1 MILRAM
7 FFMTLMCLPCFT
19 WAQVDIVPDEVRVDY
34 TALKKNISQVII
46 DLSKV
51 SEVNITFDPS
61 ILPDDKAINIS
72 AKNKTLGAILN
83 AILRGTDAKY
93 KIVGS
98 QLVIVKDEFVKAEK
112 LITISGYLRDSLSG
126 EPLVYANIFDQ
137 EKTNGTNTNDYGFY
151 SFTLPKGIQRVYY
164 SYLGYKKT
172 ILELKLKKD
181 TIVDVFLNPDALLNE
196 VLILDSQVD
205 AQEKELYS
213 ADVLPVDKIW
223 SITSL
228 AGESDVYGL
237 VQLMSG
243 VSTGADGFGGF
254 NVRGGSA
261 DQNLVLYDGVPVYN
275 SSHALGIFS
284 VFNPNIIKS
293 AKLIK
298 GAFPAKYGGRLSSVL
313 DIRTKEG
320 STKRTQGDISF
331 GSIAFKGTLEG
342 PLGDSGSSYIVS
354 ARRTHLDLWLLKNI
368 SNYIND
374 LSGREG
380 ELNYHFADVNLKLNL
395 KMGKRNKLI
404 MSYYYGNDVLN
415 NEVSKTVF
423 ESDTTVTELNQIDSK
438 WGNNIL
444 SLRLNSELTQ
454 KLYHN
459 LTLYRSRFTLNSF
472 DLQEFNR
479 ENPIDSSRTYT
490 AGLFSSG
497 ITDLG
502 FKSDFDYIPS
512 TSHFVRFGLG
522 AVRHSFSP
530 GILNV
535 NQSNGPSGFISKR
548 TLGESLSRP
557 DITGTEIYGYA
568 EDEIRLSKTLR
579 MNLGLRYNLV
589 KTKTLWDGSLEPR
602 LSLLAEG
609 DRFFVKLGASRM
621 SQYLHLL
628 TNGGFGLPTDVWIPS
643 TDRIKPEKS
652 WVFTTGFGIDL
663 TDQLQF
669 EVEGFYKNFDRIVS
683 FSEGSVD
690 AINSSDDWENILPL
704 GSGSA
709 KGIEFN
715 FKKPYGYSNLFI
727 NYTLSVS
734 DRQFEDINF
743 GNQFAF
749 RYDRRHQV
757 KFTYLQKLNKNA
769 EFSMNWQ
776 ISSGSPASIP
786 LFYKVVLDTDGN
798 PIPVP
803 EIDGRNEQRLPAYH
817 RLDLGFNFY
826 NTYSWARQKF
836 SVGLFNAYNRRN
848 PFFIDVGASD
858 SNPNDFQTFQYS
870 ILPIFPS
877 ISYSL
882 SF

>member
-1 MILRAM
+1 MLR
-7 FFMTLMCLPCFT
+7 TLCLLTLLCLPCLS

-34 TALKKNISQVII
+34 SALKKNISEVIV

-51 SEVNITFDPS
+51 SDVNITFDPS
-61 ILPDDKAINIS
+61 ILPNDKSISIS
-72 AKNKTLGAILN
+72 AKNKPLGAILN
-83 AILRGTDAKY
+83 AVLKGSEAKY

-98 QLVIVKDEFVKAEK
+98 QLVIVKDEFVEAEE
-112 LITISGYLRDSLSG
+112 LITISGYMRDSISG
-126 EPLVYANIFDQ
+126 EPLVYANIFDH
-137 EKTNGTNTNDYGFY
+137 EKINGTNTNDYGFY
-151 SFTLPKGIQRVYY
+151 SFTIPKGVQRVYY
-164 SYLGYKKT
+164 SYLGYTKT
-172 ILELKLKKD
+172 ILELKLKQD
-181 TIVDVFLNPDALLNE
+181 TIVDVYLVPDAVLNE
-196 VLILDSQVD
+196 VLILDSQID

-254 NVRGGSA
+254 NVRGGSS

-313 DIRTKEG
+313 DIKTKEG

-342 PLGDSGSSYIVS
+342 PIGKSGSSYILS
-354 ARRTHLDLWLLKNI
+354 ARRTHLDLWLLKNV
-368 SNYIND
+368 SSYIND

-380 ELNYHFADVNLKLNL
+380 QLNYHFADLNLKLNL
-395 KMGKRNKLI
+395 KLGKKHKLI
-404 MSYYYGNDVLN
+404 TSYYYGNDVLE
-415 NEVSKTVF
+415 NEVAKTIVDS
-423 ESDTTVTELNQIDSK
+423 ESSTRELNQIDSK
-438 WGNNIL
+438 WGNSIL
-444 SLRLNSELTQ
+444 SLRLNSELSQ

-459 LTLYRSRFTLNSF
+459 LTLYRSRFNLNSF
-472 DLQEFNR
+472 DLQEFNV
-479 ENPIDSSRTYT
+479 ESSTDTLRSYT

-502 FKSDFDYIPS
+502 IKSDFDYIPN
-512 TSHFVRFGLG
+512 TRNFLRFGVGL
-522 AVRHSFSP
+522 VRHNFNP

-535 NQSNGPSGFISKR
+535 NQENGPTGDLSKR
-548 TLGESLSRP
+548 ILAGLLDEP
-557 DITGTEIYGYA
+557 DISGTELYGYI
-568 EDEIRLSKTLR
+568 EDEIRLSKKLR
-579 MNLGLRYNLV
+579 VNGGLRYNLV
-589 KTKTLWDGSLEPR
+589 KTQTLWDGTLEPR
-602 LSLLAEG
+602 LSLLAG
-609 DRFFVKLGASRM
+609 DDKFFFKLGVSRM

-628 TNGGFGLPTDVWIPS
+628 TNGGFGLPTDVWLPS
-643 TDRIKPEKS
+643 TDQIKPEKS
-652 WVFTTGFGIDL
+652 WVLTTGFGLQL
-663 TDQLQF
+663 TDDLEF
-669 EVEGFYKNFDRIVS
+669 EAEAYYKKFDRIVS
-683 FSEGSVD
+683 FSEGTVD
-690 AINSSDDWENILPL
+690 AINDSANWENILPL
-704 GSGSA
+704 GDGDA
-709 KGIEFN
+709 RGLEFN
-715 FKKPYGYSNLFI
+715 LKKPYGYSNLFI
-727 NYTLSVS
+727 NYTLSFS
-734 DRQFEDINF
+734 NRQFALINF
-743 GNQFAF
+743 GEEFPF

-757 KFTYLQKLNKNA
+757 KFSYIQKLNKNA

-776 ISSGSPASIP
+776 VSSGSPTSIP
-786 LFYKVVLDTDGN
+786 LFYNIVRDQEGN

-803 EIDGRNEQRLPAYH
+803 NIQGRNQQNLPAYH

-848 PFFIDVGASD
+848 PFYINVGTSD
-858 SNPNDFQTFQYS
+858 ANPNDFQTFQYS

>member
-1 MILRAM
+1 
-7 FFMTLMCLPCFT
+7 MCLPCLSL
-19 WAQVDIVPDEVRVDY
+19 AQGDIVPDEVRVDY
-34 TALKKNISQVII
+34 AALKKNITEVIV

-51 SEVNITFDPS
+51 SDVNITFDPV
-61 ILPDDKAINIS
+61 ILPQDKFISIS
-72 AKNKTLGAILN
+72 AKNKPLGAILN
-83 AILRGTDAKY
+83 AVLKGTKTEY

-98 QLVIVKDEFVKAEK
+98 QLVIIKDEFVDAEEM
-112 LITISGYLRDSLSG
+112 ITISGYMRDSLSG
-126 EPLVYANIFDQ
+126 EPLVYANVFDQ
-137 EKTNGTNTNDYGFY
+137 EKTNGTNSNDYGFY
-151 SFTLPKGIQRVYY
+151 SFTLPKGIQRVYF

-172 ILELKLKKD
+172 ILELKLKQD
-181 TIVDVFLNPDALLNE
+181 TLINVDLVPDAILNE

-205 AQEKELYS
+205 AQELELNS

-254 NVRGGSA
+254 NVRGGSS

-313 DIRTKEG
+313 DIRTKDG

-342 PLGDSGSSYIVS
+342 PIGKSGSSYIVS
-354 ARRTHLDLWLLKNI
+354 ARRTHVDLWLLKNV
-368 SNYIND
+368 SSYINE

-380 ELNYHFADVNLKLNL
+380 QLNYHFADVNLKLNL
-395 KMGKRNKLI
+395 KMGRRNKLI
-404 MSYYYGNDVLN
+404 MSYYYGNDVLEN
-415 NEVSKTVF
+415 DVTIPNLTTTEFNE
-423 ESDTTVTELNQIDSK
+423 IDSK

-444 SLRLNSELTQ
+444 SLRLNSELSQ

-459 LTLYRSRFTLNSF
+459 LTLYTSRFKLNSF
-472 DLQEFNR
+472 DLQQFDIVS
-479 ENPIDSSRTYT
+479 PADTSRTYT

-497 ITDLG
+497 IRDYG
-502 FKSDFDYIPS
+502 IKSDFDYIPN
-512 TSHFVRFGLG
+512 TNNFIRFGVG
-522 AVRHSFSP
+522 AVRHNFSP
-530 GILNV
+530 GIINV
-535 NQSNGPSGFISKR
+535 NQTNGPTGFISKSV
-548 TLGESLSRP
+548 LQDLLEEP
-557 DITGTEIYGYA
+557 DISGTEMYGYV
-568 EDEIRLSKTLR
+568 EDEIRLSRKFR
-579 MNLGLRYNLV
+579 MNAGVRYNLV
-589 KTKTLWDGSLEPR
+589 KTKSLWNGTLEPR
-602 LSLLAEG
+602 LSMLVG
-609 DRFFVKLGASRM
+609 DDSFFVKLGASRM

-652 WVFTTGFGIDL
+652 WVFTGGFGL
-663 TDQLQF
+663 KLSEQLEF
-669 EVEGFYKNFDRIVS
+669 EAEGFYKKFDQIVS
-683 FSEGSVD
+683 FSEGTVD
-690 AINSSDDWENILPL
+690 AINGTSDWESILPL
-704 GSGSA
+704 GNGDA
-709 KGIEFN
+709 KGIELN
-715 FKKPYGYSNLFI
+715 LKKPYGFSNIFI
-727 NYTLSVS
+727 NYTLSFS
-734 DRQFEDINF
+734 NRQFEDINF
-743 GNQFAF
+743 GNQFPF

-757 KFTYLQKLNKNA
+757 KFSYIQKLNKNA

-776 ISSGSPASIP
+776 VSSGSPASIP
-786 LFYKVVLDTDGN
+786 AFYKIVRDSEGN

-803 EIDGRNEQRLPAYH
+803 DLVGGRNAQNLPTYH

-836 SVGLFNAYNRRN
+836 SIGLFNAYNRQN
-848 PFFIDVGASD
+848 PFYIDVGTAD
-858 SNPNDFQTFQYS
+858 ANPNDYQTFQYS

-877 ISYSL
+877 ISYGL